1 MSWKVTALVMA
12 LLILPPSALHA
23 QNDPLLKIGPE
34 AVWQGDEKKLS

>member
-1 MSWKVTALVMA
+1 MSWKVKALAMA
-12 LLILPPSALHA
+12 LLILPLSALHA